1 MDSTAE
7 DRAFQ
12 LVSGFRS
19 TQMVRAV
26 LQLGIPDLVG
36 NGPRSSDDLADS
48 TGVKAGP
55 LRRILRCLVTMGVF
69 IETADGRF
77 GATPVSECFRDLP
90 GSQRA
95 VALMLPTESYTVFGD
110 LMHTLQTGEPAFE
123 RTFHVSRWEHLAQ
136 DPERAALF
144 NAAMQSRSEQVRGA
158 VATAYDFSGL
168 RSIVDVGGGRGTLIA
183 GLLKAH
189 HHLHGTVFDLDA
201 GLAETDA
208 YLKEQGVR
216 DRCAIVSGS
225 FLETV
230 PAGRDAYV
238 LKNIVHD
245 WNDERATAILASCR
259 KAMGAEARLILVE
272 HVMPARAED
281 SADSRRIFMDDV
293 QMLAMLGGQE
303 RTEEE
308 YAALMRAAGLRLT
321 RVLPTDS
328 IFQLIEGVPI

>member
-1 MDSTAE
+1 M
-7 DRAFQ
+7 
-12 LVSGFRS
+12 
-19 TQMVRAV
+19 
-26 LQLGIPDLVG
+26 
-36 NGPRSSDDLADS
+36 
-48 TGVKAGP
+48 
-55 LRRILRCLVTMGVF
+55 
-69 IETADGRF
+69 
-77 GATPVSECFRDLP
+77 
-90 GSQRA
+90 
-95 VALMLPTESYTVFGD
+95 
-110 LMHTLQTGEPAFE
+110 
-123 RTFHVSRWEHLAQ
+123 SRWEHLAQ
-136 DPERAALF
+136 DPERAAPF

-168 RSIVDVGGGRGTLIA
+168 RSMVDVGGGRGTLIV

-189 HHLHGTVFDLDA
+189 HHLHGTVFDLAA

-216 DRCAIVSGS
+216 DRCAVVSGS
-225 FLETV
+225 FFESV

-293 QMLAMLGGQE
+293 QMLTMLGGQE
-303 RTEEE
+303 RTEQE

-321 RVLPTDS
+321 RVLSTDS
-328 IFQLIEGVPI
+328 IFQLIEGVPIWALDIYEPLIGRG

>member
-1 MDSTAE
+1 
-7 DRAFQ
+7 
-12 LVSGFRS
+12 V
-19 TQMVRAV
+19 
-26 LQLGIPDLVG
+26 
-36 NGPRSSDDLADS
+36 
-48 TGVKAGP
+48 
-55 LRRILRCLVTMGVF
+55 GVF
-69 IETADGRF
+69 NETAGGRF
-77 GATPVSECFRDLP
+77 ATTPVSECFRDLP

-95 VALMLPTESYTVFGD
+95 VALMLPTESYAVFGD

-123 RTFHVSRWEHLAQ
+123 RTFHMSRWEHLAQ
-136 DPERAALF
+136 DPERPAPF

-168 RSIVDVGGGRGTLIA
+168 RSMVDVGGGRGTLIV

-189 HHLHGTVFDLDA
+189 HHLHGTVFDLAA

-216 DRCAIVSGS
+216 DRCAVVSGS
-225 FLETV
+225 FFESV

-293 QMLAMLGGQE
+293 QMLAMLGG
-303 RTEEE
+303 
-308 YAALMRAAGLRLT
+308 
-321 RVLPTDS
+321 
-328 IFQLIEGVPI
+328 